1 MADPGSGA
9 GSETDSGSGSGV
21 RSAAGMPRWVKVSG
35 IVALAVALALVVVLL
50 TGAGGH
56 GPGRH
61 MPSGV
66 TSGVPS
72 TVTEHGEHP

>member
-1 MADPGSGA
+1 
-9 GSETDSGSGSGV
+9 
-21 RSAAGMPRWVKVSG
+21 MPRWVKVSG
-35 IVALAVALALVVVLL
+35 IVVLAVVLALVVVLL

-66 TSGVPS
+66 TSSSVPS
-72 TVTEHGEHP
+72 TVTDHGQHP